1 MAQSDEEK
9 YKGNE
14 KVLKQ
19 LDVVKRKELELAEL
33 KKAQK
38 NLDKETQESNK
49 KWIEGKQANLK
60 YRETNIRIF

>member
-38 NLDKETQESNK
+38 KLDKETQESNK
-49 KWIEGKQANLK
+49 KWIEQN
-60 YRETNIRIF
+60 N

>member
-38 NLDKETQESNK
+38 TLDKLRSLIKNGLRENK
-49 KWIEGKQANLK
+49 QI
-60 YRETNIRIF
+60 